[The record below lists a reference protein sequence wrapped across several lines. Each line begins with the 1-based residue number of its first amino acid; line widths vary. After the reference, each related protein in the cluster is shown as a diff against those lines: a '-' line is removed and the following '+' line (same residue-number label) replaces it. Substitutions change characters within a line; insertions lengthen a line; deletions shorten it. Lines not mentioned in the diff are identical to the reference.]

1 MLPQKV
7 LTDAGTILPFVSM
20 LGEQMQ
26 DVGPKLIKKAVN
38 DYINIYRVFFFFF
51 RVFFFFFF
59 PFFFFFFFLPSYN
72 KECKKPF
79 TLIFT
84 LVVLLV
90 SEFKK

>member
-38 DYINIYRVFFFFF
+38 DYINIYRVFL
-51 RVFFFFFF
+51 VFCF
-59 PFFFFFFFLPSYN
+59 PFFFFFLPSYN

-90 SEFKK
+90 SEFKKVRQIA